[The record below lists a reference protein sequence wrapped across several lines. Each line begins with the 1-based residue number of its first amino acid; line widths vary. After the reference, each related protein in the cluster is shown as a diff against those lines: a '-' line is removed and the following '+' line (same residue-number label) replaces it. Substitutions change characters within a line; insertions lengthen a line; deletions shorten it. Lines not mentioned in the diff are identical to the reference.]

1 MSRTGCE
8 GDGSSAL
15 AERRASGT
23 RQILANFLFIDSPLL
38 TCDLTF
44 IVRLHLWAITAMS
57 TFVTNILPAAIDAPE
72 VDSRVPEMLEELQED
87 FGVEFTLWNAA
98 DGEIRHRSSD
108 QPVGD
113 ESFRSAMVAT
123 ISNGNKAALFD
134 EVDGVVALGIPLKD
148 RDSIRLVA
156 IASFVTRKLDAETS
170 WDKVAYLLGCGL
182 DEAAEWVDSQEVWN
196 PRVLLSLASNYARRK
211 SSELNVERLEL
222 DVEKISLNLTNTY
235 EEICLLYGVTQNLR
249 ISSSDAEL
257 AQLALDWLAECL
269 PASGVAVQFLPVASE
284 SETTYK
290 ARTEGQ
296 LIHSGDCPFDCEGF
310 VDFTDA
316 IDIHADMGPFV
327 ANENVTSQTTWQFGD
342 VRQVIIVP
350 LVEGK
355 NHFGWLAAFN
365 HTENDEFGTVEASL
379 LNSIGAILGI
389 HAGNREL
396 YRQQAEFLA
405 SVVRALTS
413 AIDAK
418 DPYTC
423 GHSDRVARIAVCLA
437 RELECDSASLNT
449 LYMAGLLHDIGKI
462 GIDDNVLRKPG
473 RLTDAE
479 FEHIKLHPELGYKIL
494 ADIKQLQDVL
504 PVVLHHH
511 EQWDGRGYP
520 HGLKGEKS
528 PILARITAVADAY
541 DAMTSDRP
549 YRKGMPVERVEE
561 IFREGAGQQ
570 WDQQVIDAFFR
581 VKHDIAELSRRERE
595 NLSLD
600 VDQWRD

>member
-1 MSRTGCE
+1 M
-8 GDGSSAL
+8 
-15 AERRASGT
+15 
-23 RQILANFLFIDSPLL
+23 N
-38 TCDLTF
+38 
-44 IVRLHLWAITAMS
+44 
-57 TFVTNILPAAIDAPE
+57 TFVTNILPAAIEAPE
-72 VDSRVPEMLEELQED
+72 FDSRVPEFLGELQED
-87 FGVEFTLWNAA
+87 FGVEFSLWNASE
-98 DGEIRHRSSD
+98 GKIIQRSSD
-108 QPVGD
+108 QPGGD
-113 ESFRSAMVAT
+113 ESYRAAMLET
-123 ISNGNKAALFD
+123 ISNGHQPELFD
-134 EVDGVVALGIPLKD
+134 EVDHVVALGIPLKD
-148 RDSIRLVA
+148 RDGIRMVA
-156 IASFVTRKLDAETS
+156 ISSFVISQTNAETPM
-170 WDKVAYLLGCGL
+170 DKIAGLLACSQ
-182 DEAAEWVDSQEVWN
+182 DEAADWVGNQEVWS
-196 PRVLLSLASNYARRK
+196 PRVLLRLASNFARRK
-211 SSELNVERLEL
+211 RSELDIERLEL

-269 PASGVAVQFLPVASE
+269 PANAVAVQFLAVASE
-284 SETTYK
+284 DEATYK
-290 ARTEGQ
+290 ARTKGL
-296 LIHSGDCPFDCEGF
+296 LIRSGDCPFDCEGF
-310 VDFTDA
+310 ADFTDS
-316 IDIHADMGPFV
+316 IDIDPGMGPFV
-327 ANENVTSQTTWQFGD
+327 ANTNVTSQENWQFDG
-342 VRQVIIVP
+342 VHQVIIVP
-350 LVEGK
+350 LVEGN

-365 HTENDEFGTVEASL
+365 HTDGDEFGTVEASL

-423 GHSDRVARIAVCLA
+423 GHSDRVARIAVALA
-437 RELECDSASLNT
+437 RELDCDSAALNT

-473 RLTDAE
+473 KLTDAE
-479 FEHIKLHPELGYKIL
+479 YEHIKLHPELGYKIL

-520 HGLKGEKS
+520 HGLKGEAS

-561 IFREGAGQQ
+561 IFRDGAGKQ
-570 WDQQVIDAFFR
+570 WDKGVIDAFFR
-581 VKHDIAELSRRERE
+581 VRHDIAELSRRERE

-600 VDQWRD
+600 VEQWRDERQHGSGSC